1 VPSLVAVE
9 LTGPRFVEALTRA
22 WAAGDAVLPVDPRLP
37 RPAALRLLEALRPS
51 WVLGADGVG
60 HRRAGGRPVEPDDA
74 LVVATSGTTG
84 SPKGVVLS
92 HAALAASA
100 EATSARLGVDP
111 ATDHWLACLPLAHVG
126 GLSVVTRALLTGT
139 RLTVHE
145 RFSSADVMAA
155 GRATDGPT
163 LVSLVATA
171 LARVDPALFR
181 IVVLGGG
188 PPPSGGVAA
197 NTVITYGLTETG
209 SGVVYD
215 GRALD
220 GVSVRIDGSGEILL
234 RGPML
239 GRAYRGPDG
248 DVAIV
253 DDDGWLATGDAG
265 TLGDDGRLVVFGRFS
280 EVINTGGEK
289 VWPAAVEPIL
299 RRHPSV
305 GDAAVVGLADAEWG
319 ERVVAVVVLSTPGG
333 RRPTLDELRD
343 LVRAELPAY
352 AAPAQVVIV
361 DALPVT
367 PLGKLRR
374 GAAAR
379 LAGGPGAES
388 VP

>member
-1 VPSLVAVE
+1 V
-9 LTGPRFVEALTRA
+9 
-22 WAAGDAVLPVDPRLP
+22 
-37 RPAALRLLEALRPS
+37 
-51 WVLGADGVG
+51 
-60 HRRAGGRPVEPDDA
+60 
-74 LVVATSGTTG
+74 
-84 SPKGVVLS
+84 
-92 HAALAASA
+92 ASA

-111 ATDHWLACLPLAHVG
+111 AVDHWLACLPLAHVG

-139 RLTVHE
+139 RLTVHD
-145 RFSSADVMAA
+145 RFAAADVMAA
-155 GRATDGPT
+155 ARSTGGPT

-171 LARVDPALFR
+171 LTRVDPALFR

-188 PPPSGGVAA
+188 PPPGVVAA
-197 NTVITYGLTETG
+197 NTVVTYGLTETG

-220 GVSVRIDGSGEILL
+220 GVSVRVDGTGQVLL

-239 GRAYRGPDG
+239 GRAYRGPEE
-248 DVAIV
+248 DVPLV

-265 TLGDDGRLVVFGRFS
+265 ALGDDGRLVVFGRFTD
-280 EVINTGGEK
+280 VINTGGEK

-299 RRHPSV
+299 RRHPLV
-305 GDAAVVGLADAEWG
+305 GDVAVVGLPDPEWG
-319 ERVVAVVVLSTPGG
+319 ERVVAVVVLAAAGG

-343 LVRAELPAY
+343 LARVELPAY

-367 PLGKLRR
+367 PLGKVRR
-374 GAAAR
+374 SAAAR
-379 LAGGPGAES
+379 LAGAPGAES